1 MDINNDN
8 LFATIES
15 QIKLGLEIISKF
27 NEVLKSSNPYTRQR
41 RVDYSQGLVRRDS
54 GIFVSLKN
62 VEHRI
67 LFESYEIHALEV
79 SVQLT
84 VEILK
89 NVESSLVQ
97 FSLRTL
103 LEISFEKIRIIFS
116 SELTKKHKEKYKAIM
131 LLADYGFMSNHSTTF
146 YNLYKE
152 FRNEFDTK
160 QIKILDELNIA
171 VAKQSPRQ
179 YLIKKVRMLVNDI
192 QDDLLKLLPPITFIK
207 MDKLDALNS
216 SLSHI
221 LHGNFTLILSLFIPK
236 RAQSNLLRIYTIVY
250 ISIINILISIRSKVS
265 GKREIAKI
273 DELVDT
279 YKLISAY
286 TAMHWKE
293 FE

>member
-1 MDINNDN
+1 MDINNGN
-8 LFATIES
+8 LFVIIES
-15 QIKLGLEIISKF
+15 QIKLGLEIISKY
-27 NEVLKSSNPYTRQR
+27 NEVLKSSNPYTKQR

-54 GIFVSLKN
+54 GLFVSLRN

-67 LFESYEIHALEV
+67 LFESYEIHALEI

-84 VEILK
+84 IEILK

-116 SELTKKHKEKYKAIM
+116 SELTKKQKEKYKAII
-131 LLADYGFMSNHSTTF
+131 LLADYGFMSNHSTMF

-160 QIKILDELNIA
+160 QIKIIDELNVA
-171 VAKQSPRQ
+171 VAKQAPRQ
-179 YLIKKVRMLVNDI
+179 YLIKKVRTLVNNI

-207 MDKLDALNS
+207 ADKLDALSS

-221 LHGNFTLILSLFIPK
+221 LHGNFTLISSLFMQK

-250 ISIINILISIRSKVS
+250 ISIINILISIRSNVPDKSV
-265 GKREIAKI
+265 IAKM

-279 YKLISAY
+279 YKQISAY
-286 TAMHWKE
+286 TATHWRE